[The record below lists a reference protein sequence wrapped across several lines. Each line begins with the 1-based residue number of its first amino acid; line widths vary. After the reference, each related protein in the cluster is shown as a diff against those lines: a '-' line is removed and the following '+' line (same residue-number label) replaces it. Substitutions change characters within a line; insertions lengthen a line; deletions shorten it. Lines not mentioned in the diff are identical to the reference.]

1 MYIRYALSSKSK
13 ASDLIRR
20 HIVNDSAACGLGRDG
35 FIITKDEGMIGR
47 YFQCHIVGGALLSQL
62 QNQ

>member
-20 HIVNDSAACGLGRDG
+20 HIVNDSAACGLRSG
-35 FIITKDEGMIGR
+35 FIITKDEGVIGR